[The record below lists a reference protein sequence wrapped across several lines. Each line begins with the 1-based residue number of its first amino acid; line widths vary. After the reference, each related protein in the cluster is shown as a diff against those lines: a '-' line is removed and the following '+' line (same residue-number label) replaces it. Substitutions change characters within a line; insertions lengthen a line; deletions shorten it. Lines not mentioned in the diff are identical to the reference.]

1 MTEQYLKSV
10 KIGFIGGGNIASA
23 IGAGLIRKGI
33 FLSTNSNKIL
43 SFKYNNIYFHIDILN
58 PTNIWVSGR
67 TNRRHSFWNNL
78 GVHYTLKNDE
88 VMSNCDIIFL
98 TVKPYTLDDVL
109 SSIIEHQTE
118 KFKNKLFISVLAGI
132 SLNILHNVSKL

>member
-78 GVHYTLKNDE
+78 GVHHTLKNDE